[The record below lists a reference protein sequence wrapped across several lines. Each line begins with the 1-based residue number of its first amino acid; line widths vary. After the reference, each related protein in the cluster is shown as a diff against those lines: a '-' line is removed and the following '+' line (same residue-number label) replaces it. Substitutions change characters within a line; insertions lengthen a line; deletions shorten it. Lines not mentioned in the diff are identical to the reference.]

1 MHVSPFFNLVG
12 CGRTEVV
19 TVDGPLVR
27 SAHCQRL
34 SIPLF
39 TKSDDSCT

>member
-1 MHVSPFFNLVG
+1 MHVSPFFNLVA
-12 CGRTEVV
+12 CGRTEVE

-39 TKSDDSCT
+39 MKRDDSCT